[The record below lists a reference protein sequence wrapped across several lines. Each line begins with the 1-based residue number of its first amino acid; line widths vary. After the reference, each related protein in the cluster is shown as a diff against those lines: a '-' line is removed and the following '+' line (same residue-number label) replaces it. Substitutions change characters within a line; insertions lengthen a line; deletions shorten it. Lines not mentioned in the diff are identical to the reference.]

1 MPNLDCTPRVLR
13 SGCDSGSATLT
24 MDELA
29 AELTPF
35 LSGGSPSAV
44 VIDEKAA
51 GTQGG
56 TFTSGAWRTRDLTVI
71 QNDPS
76 GIVLGL
82 AANQVTLAAG
92 TYAFFAIAPAFRV
105 NNHKTRLRN
114 QTASTDIA
122 FGQSMI
128 SSLAEFSDN
137 ASTVFAQ
144 AVFTVQTNIAVQH
157 RGSNTQA
164 TNGFGNATGFPG
176 EVEVYTVLNIVQIPG
191 S

>member
-1 MPNLDCTPRVLR
+1 M
-13 SGCDSGSATLT
+13 
-24 MDELA
+24 EQLA

-44 VIDEKAA
+44 VVDEKTA

-71 QNDPS
+71 QSDPS
-76 GIVLGL
+76 GIIVGL
-82 AANQVTLAAG
+82 AINQVTLAAG
-92 TYAFFAIAPAFRV
+92 TYAFFAVAPAFRV
-105 NNHKTRLRN
+105 QNHKTRLRN
-114 QTASTDIA
+114 QTAGTDIA

-137 ASTVFAQ
+137 AS
-144 AVFTVQTNIAVQH
+144 AVFGQATFAVQTDVRVQH

-164 TNGFGNATGFPG
+164 TNGFGNATGFVG
-176 EVEVYTVLNIVQIPG
+176 EVEVYTVLNIVRIPG